1 MLYTA
6 GLTDNYGIILD
17 TKAYSSGYSL
27 PIAQADEMERY
38 VRENQTRDELVNPNQ
53 WWENFENGLGTFY
66 FLFVAGHFNGNVQAQ
81 LERISRNTG
90 VLGAA
95 ASIPSFCC
103 WRMP

>member
-1 MLYTA
+1 MRLSRPASGWKPQPDGVLYTA

-53 WWENFENGLGTFY
+53 WWENFEKW
-66 FLFVAGHFNGNVQAQ
+66 AGHLLFPV
-81 LERISRNTG
+81 RCR
-90 VLGAA
+90 
-95 ASIPSFCC
+95 SF
-103 WRMP
+103 